1 MAEHGSTLPSHLARY
16 VVAQDYQ
23 AYTPRDHAVWR
34 HILGRLTAH
43 LKDKAHRSYLE
54 GLAAAGIGLERIPSL
69 ADMNA
74 KLARLG
80 WSAVAVRG
88 FIPPAVFT
96 EMQARGVL
104 AIAEDIRTHEH
115 IEYTPAPD
123 IVHESAGHAPIL
135 KDARYAE
142 YLKRCGVAG
151 FKAIASREDRAVY
164 EAVRHL
170 SVVKEDPAASPG
182 DVRLAEARLQTARAG
197 RGRISEST
205 RASRLYWWTAEYGLV
220 GPLADPRLYGAG
232 LLSSIGEA
240 SHCLTAAVEK
250 APLSLACVEQ
260 DFDIT
265 RMQPRLFV
273 ARDFDHLFE
282 VLEAFEATLAWK
294 RGGDY
299 GLEEARLAGTVNH
312 LLLSDGLEVTGQVA
326 RWLQGPPR
334 ADGCSALLAILEGP
348 VAVSR
353 EGVSLGPEPWPGPA
367 LVAFGATLA
376 PFGPALAPFGLAGEL
391 PGSGPFTLALDGG
404 LSIQGVRAGRH
415 EARELRGSF
424 QGRPLDLPATALLF
438 QSEGL
443 PGVAGGPADPEAWDR
458 WFGAQDGFS
467 AGEAETLARRR
478 KAEALPARLGALY
491 LEVAGMREAG
501 RPDPARLRSIQREL
515 GQYPE
520 DWLLLREVGE
530 LLDPLPT

>member
-1 MAEHGSTLPSHLARY
+1 MSLNGTTVAPLPPHLARY
-16 VVAQDYQ
+16 VVVQDYQ

-43 LKDKAHRSYLE
+43 LKDKAHPSFLE

-104 AIAEDIRTHEH
+104 AIAEDIRSHEH

-182 DVRLAEARLQTARAG
+182 DVRLAEARLQAARAG

-220 GPLADPRLYGAG
+220 GPLGKPRLYGAG

-334 ADGCSALLAILEGP
+334 TDGCSALLAILEGP

-353 EGVSLGPEPWPGPA
+353 EGVSLEPEPWSGSA
-367 LVAFGATLA
+367 LVV
-376 PFGPALAPFGLAGEL
+376 FGPTLEL

-404 LSIQGVRAGRH
+404 LSIQGVRAGRN
-415 EARELRGSF
+415 EVRELRGSF

-443 PGVAGGPADPEAWDR
+443 PGVAGGPADPGAWDR
-458 WFGAQDGFS
+458 WFGAPDSSS

-501 RPDPARLRSIQREL
+501 RPDPARLRTIQREL